1 MVHEPNGGIGCIR
14 YRIGKGLSTA
24 EQGYIPF
31 INSVY
36 DWIGLARRMYR
47 WYTWWW
53 KKWKRG
59 STRKTESI
67 VGMGSEEIANGR
79 EGVEI

>member
-1 MVHEPNGGIGCIR
+1 MVHDPNGGIGCIR

-24 EQGYIPF
+24 EQGCIPF

-47 WYTWWW
+47 WVHMVVEEME
-53 KKWKRG
+53 KR
-59 STRKTESI
+59 I
-67 VGMGSEEIANGR
+67 DEENRVNCGY
-79 EGVEI
+79 GQ